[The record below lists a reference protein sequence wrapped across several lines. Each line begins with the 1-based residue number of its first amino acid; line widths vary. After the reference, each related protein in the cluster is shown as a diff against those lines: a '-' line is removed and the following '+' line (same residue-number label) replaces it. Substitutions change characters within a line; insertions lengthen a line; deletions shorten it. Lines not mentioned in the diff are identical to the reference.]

1 MQSASG
7 SVFPHKNA
15 MPRSTHGAGPRAI
28 AVRVAAAM
36 LVVIGYL
43 DLARGGVVIAPLAL
57 VAGYLILVPIA
68 LVTD

>member
-1 MQSASG
+1 
-7 SVFPHKNA
+7 

-36 LVVIGYL
+36 LIVIGYL
-43 DLARGGVVIAPLAL
+43 DLARGGIVIAPLAL